1 MSARRDPPPPAP
13 AWRVLVPAGLAEL
26 ALLAALGWW
35 PAAGAAG
42 WRAVLFAG
50 AFTAYALA
58 AASVKDARGGTALI
72 WVMAV
77 AMRLVMLP
85 LDPALSTEVYRQL
98 WDGHVQ
104 ASGFGPFGRAPL
116 HPDLAGIHT
125 PWLHLV
131 PGAGEV
137 TPHPPLAQVAFLV
150 VALAGGALFQ
160 AKLLWIGLDL
170 ATGWVL
176 GRIAHGTGRSRRLT
190 QLLWL
195 WSPLLVVEVAWNA
208 HHIPLALL
216 PLALVVLLTRVPA
229 ASGVAM
235 GLAAMA
241 APAAL
246 AAVPALL
253 RRGGVRF
260 LLGCLGGMALA
271 GVPYA
276 LAGSETLTAPLRPF
290 LQGRYLE
297 GPYLLLE
304 SAIPGTLPPRL
315 AALALILAVSAW
327 AARRRLR
334 AEATLLWVSGAALL
348 VTPVLAPW
356 HALWILPFAAL
367 RVSRPWVLFTGLAF
381 LPYLAHPAGPHQAPG
396 PLPVWVH
403 VAVWLPLLV
412 LLARDV
418 LRSWVDRFP
427 SVRGPGA

>member
-1 MSARRDPPPPAP
+1 MSALRNPPPPAP

-35 PAAGAAG
+35 PAAGAAA
-42 WRAVLFAG
+42 WRATLFAG

-58 AASVKDARGGTALI
+58 ASRVKDARGGTALI
-72 WVMAV
+72 WGVAV
-77 AMRLVMLP
+77 AMRLAVLP
-85 LDPALSTEVYRQL
+85 LDPGLSTEVYRQL

-116 HPDLAGIHT
+116 HPDMAGLRT
-125 PWLHLV
+125 PWLDLV
-131 PGAGEV
+131 PGAADA
-137 TPHPPLAQVAFLV
+137 TPHPPLAQIAFLV
-150 VALAGGALFQ
+150 IALAGGALFQ

-208 HHIPLALL
+208 HHLPLALL
-216 PLALVVLLTRVPA
+216 PMALVVLLTRVPA

-235 GLAAMA
+235 GLAGMA

-253 RRGGVRF
+253 RRGRARF
-260 LLGCLGGMALA
+260 LLGCLAGMALA
-271 GVPYA
+271 GAPYA
-276 LAGSETLTAPLRPF
+276 LAGSEILTAPLRPF
-290 LQGRYLE
+290 LEGRYLE
-297 GPYLLLE
+297 GPFLLLE
-304 SAIPGTLPPRL
+304 SAVPGTLAPRV
-315 AALALILAVSAW
+315 AALALVLAVSAW
-327 AARRRLR
+327 VAWRRMR
-334 AEATLLWVSGAALL
+334 AEAALLWVSGAALL

-356 HALWILPFAAL
+356 YALWILPFAAL
-367 RVSRPWVLFTGLAF
+367 RLSRPWLLFTGLAF
-381 LPYLAHPAGPHQAPG
+381 LPYLAHPAGPLQAPG
-396 PLPVWVH
+396 PLPVWIH

-418 LRSWVDRFP
+418 LRSWADRFP
-427 SVRGPGA
+427 SVRGSGA